1 MPIDASTCTGTP
13 LSRNSR
19 SSASREPPRDLEPR
33 LGAVA
38 PADEDGELV
47 AAEPREQIL
56 LADLAAEALGD
67 LAEQLV
73 AALMPEDVV
82 DLLEAV
88 EVDAAAARSRRPNGV
103 RLPSSR
109 CRRS

>member
-19 SSASREPPRDLEPR
+19 VERVAEAARDLEAR

-38 PADEDGELV
+38 AADEDGELV
-47 AAEPREQIL
+47 AAEAREQVL
-56 LADLAAEALGD
+56 VADLAAEALGD
-67 LAEQLV
+67 LAQQLV
-73 AALMPEDVV
+73 AALVAEDVV

-88 EVDAAAARSRRPNGV
+88 EVDRAAARSRP
-103 RLPSSR
+103 P
-109 CRRS
+109 C